1 MTSEIVTTLRGIV
14 GDAGVLDAAELG
26 KRSAGMWRFD
36 TLRGAALVRPTSTA
50 QVSEVMRWCHANN
63 LAVVTHGGLTGLVH
77 GGDAQPNDVILS
89 LERMRAIEA
98 IDPVQR
104 TATVQAGVVLQTL
117 QEEVD
122 KHDLAFPL
130 DLGARGTATIG
141 GNAVDQRRRQPG
153 DPLRHDPRHGPRRR
167 GGAGR
172 RHHRVVAEPA
182 DQEQRRLRS
191 QAAVHRLGGHAR
203 ASSRDWCCGCVKNR
217 WRPIWRSPASTV
229 LRR

>member
-1 MTSEIVTTLRGIV
+1 
-14 GDAGVLDAAELG
+14 
-26 KRSAGMWRFD
+26 
-36 TLRGAALVRPTSTA
+36 
-50 QVSEVMRWCHANN
+50 MRWCHANN

-130 DLGARGTATIG
+130 DLGARGSATIG
-141 GNAVDQRRRQPG
+141 GNAVDQRRRQPR
-153 DPLRHDPRHGPRRR
+153 DPLRHDPRHDARPRS
-167 GGAGR
+167 GAGR
-172 RHHRVVAEPA
+172 RHRRLVAEPA

-191 QAAVHRLGGHAR
+191 QAAVHRLGRHAR
-203 ASSRDWCCGCVKNR
+203 HHHAAGAAAAGKAAGDQDVAFAGVDSFRGADETAQAHGPLARRLAVGLR
-217 WRPIWRSPASTV
+217 GDVAIVLPAGDDGAGQGAAAGRPATIPITC
-229 LRR
+229 